1 MKTKCLLSLLAL
13 GLQAALAGPDQVGAI
28 HLTPSVM
35 NQFAEELRTN
45 APSLHAAEARTDGA
59 RANVAAVRTW
69 ADPEVSL
76 GKMFAEDA
84 MRRNEGDLLYGVSQ
98 KLPLFGQPQA
108 ARSAAE
114 AAGRAAEA
122 RSRYQFQLLRLE
134 LVQQLLKKAVLD
146 HHATLAAEDLE
157 WQASLTRIVEARF
170 KAGQGRAADI
180 LRSQNE
186 RDLLAANAT
195 NQVDLA
201 RQAGRELSRLLGR
214 DPQIRWPTLHLPDL
228 GPEVPFNLHIR
239 QLTLRN
245 EARLK
250 VLRSEAANSEA
261 RVDVVRRAARPDVKV
276 FGELRQYSGSGELR
290 QGMVGIGLSIPWF
303 NRGHYKAEL
312 SRARA
317 ESEAAR
323 YDVEDYERIV
333 PVEAERVATLANNA
347 RRQALALRDQVIP
360 RTEEMIEVL
369 RRNWTAGEADLL
381 PLLTARRE
389 WIDTRRME
397 AEAVSEQWRML
408 AELTLCCGLADL
420 EALDML
426 NSLKPDAGFLIPVSG
441 SETPSRQIP

>member
-1 MKTKCLLSLLAL
+1 MKTKCLISLLAL
-13 GLQAALAGPDQVGAI
+13 GWQAALAGPNDGDAI
-28 HLTPSVM
+28 HLTPTVM
-35 NQFAEELRTN
+35 NRFAEELLTN
-45 APSLHAAEARTDGA
+45 APSLLAADARSAAA
-59 RANVAAVRTW
+59 RANTEAVRTW
-69 ADPEVSL
+69 ADPEVSI

-114 AAGRAAEA
+114 AASRAAEA
-122 RSRYQFQLLRLE
+122 RSSYQFQLLRLE

-146 HHATLAAEDLE
+146 HHATLAAADLE
-157 WQASLTRIVEARF
+157 WQASLTRITEERF
-170 KAGQGRAADI
+170 KSGQGRAADV

-186 RDLLAANAT
+186 RDILAADTT

-201 RQAGRELSRLLGR
+201 RQSGRELSRLLGR
-214 DPQIRWPTLHLPDL
+214 DPQIPWPTLHLPDL
-228 GPEVPFNLHIR
+228 GPEVPFNSRIQ

-250 VLRSEAANSEA
+250 VLRSEAANTDA

-303 NRGHYKAEL
+303 NRSHYKADL

-317 ESEAAR
+317 EAEAAR

-333 PVEAERVATLANNA
+333 PVEAERIATLANNA
-347 RRQALALRDQVIP
+347 RRRALALRDQVIP
-360 RTEEMIEVL
+360 RTEELIEVL
-369 RRNWTAGEADLL
+369 RRNWTTGEADLL
-381 PLLTARRE
+381 PLLNARRA
-389 WIDTRRME
+389 WIDNRRME

-420 EALDML
+420 EALDLL
-426 NSLKPDAGFLIPVSG
+426 NNLKTDPNLPTPEAGSPSVKDQ
-441 SETPSRQIP
+441 TP